1 MCPSLGFVAIPIQ
14 QLEAWEEMGKP
25 PGAPEIR
32 TIGTIRTSTSDTD
45 RREVTTVFGNYV
57 TRNHGFVEYLGSV
70 RDQIE
75 TYCAKTKISRPLN
88 ILLAAPPGS
97 GKSFLIKQIIGSINS
112 NTELSFEEV
121 YVASLENAAE
131 LFSIFQRVQ
140 SINLEGKIPVVF
152 FDEIDSKIGGTH
164 IYAKFLAPM
173 WDGTFYLG
181 KDRFF
186 LGRSI
191 FFFAGSTLSLEKK
204 SREIVKTKA
213 PKGRTMTYDTY
224 FSAWNTEFNRY
235 VKRHPDKL
243 PDFMDRIDAVIPIP
257 PVRRE
262 LLGIQ
267 LRKEYEDL
275 GCMLILKHFPNTK
288 FIGKIALR
296 VISDSLAD
304 AFIKNESV
312 RTVEKAI
319 FSSRIDGD
327 TFDLACLPKRFR
339 EKMAPNEKSLV
350 NGSEKSVWEIVR
362 KSARAVMHEHS

>member
-1 MCPSLGFVAIPIQ
+1 
-14 QLEAWEEMGKP
+14 MGKSTK
-25 PGAPEIR
+25 ALDIR
-32 TIGTIRTSTSDTD
+32 TIGTIRTSTSISHPL
-45 RREVTTVFGNYV
+45 EITTVFGNYV
-57 TRNHGFVEYLGSV
+57 TQNHGFVEYLGSV

-75 TYCAKTKISRPLN
+75 TYCSKTKISRPLN

-131 LFSIFQRVQ
+131 LFSIFQRIQ

-181 KDRFF
+181 KERFF

-213 PKGRTMTYDTY
+213 SKGKILTYDAY
-224 FSAWNTEFNRY
+224 FSAWNAEFNKY

-243 PDFMDRIDAVIPIP
+243 HDFMDRIDAVIPIP
-257 PVRRE
+257 PVKRE

-267 LRKEYEDL
+267 LKKEYEDL

-288 FIGKIALR
+288 YIGKIALR
-296 VISDSLAD
+296 VISDSLAE

-312 RTVEKAI
+312 RVVEKAI

-339 EKMAPNEKSLV
+339 QGTASTSQSLI
-350 NGSEKSVWEIVR
+350 NGAEKSVWEIVR
-362 KSARAVMHEHS
+362 KRAKISAHEPS